1 MASLVCFS
9 QLSKPTKSRRARR
22 TTIWA
27 EEGSAA
33 GAGDVVSSS
42 PGYKHTKKNNSN
54 ENALLFLV
62 KLNLN
67 IESFFKATYNRIFTG
82 MKALVEIKF

>member
-42 PGYKHTKKNNSN
+42 PGYKHTKKNNN

-67 IESFFKATYNRIFTG
+67 NESFFKATYNRIFTG
-82 MKALVEIKF
+82 MKTLVEIKF